1 MEDVIFTLIAWQ
13 NIDYIAVMED
23 MMVEKWQ
30 DFKQSRIT

>member
-13 NIDYIAVMED
+13 NIDYIVVMED
-23 MMVEKWQ
+23 MMAEKGQ